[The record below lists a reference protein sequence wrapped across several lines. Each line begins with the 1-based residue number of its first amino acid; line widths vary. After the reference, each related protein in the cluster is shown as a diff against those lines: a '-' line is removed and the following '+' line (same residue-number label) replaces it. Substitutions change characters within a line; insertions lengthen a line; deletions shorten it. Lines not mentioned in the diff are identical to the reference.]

1 MYKIDQIVVDKDNGD
16 CTRACICSI
25 LELESGS
32 IPNYIEVGSDWI
44 RDFWTMLKEKG
55 FKYYGIGWPLSEDRP
70 NGHVLSKSISVDG
83 YVLATVPSKTY
94 DSVTHSVVIDLD
106 GIVCHD
112 PNPNNAWLGINVL
125 ESGDLDHWM
134 MIGVKGIEDS

>member
-1 MYKIDQIVVDKDNGD
+1 MDKDNGD
-16 CTRACICSI
+16 CTRACISSI
-25 LELESGS
+25 LELN
-32 IPNYIEVGSDWI
+32 IDIVPNFITLGPDHFQKLWDYL
-44 RDFWTMLKEKG
+44 RDNGYE
-55 FKYYGIGWPLSEDRP
+55 YYGCGWPKCKDRP

-83 YVLATVPSKTY
+83 YVIATVPSKTY